1 MKDPKL
7 LETMKV
13 YKGRDD
19 VPDDFDSFWDQ
30 ALAKMTELPEYKL
43 EERDFS
49 IPNVICYELTFKGT
63 RNGLVYS
70 RMILPKT
77 DQKVPVVFH
86 FHGYMGRCWDWSDM
100 LAYYSSWLWCC
111 IYGRKRAIRLFNGRR
126 SLTTWE
132 YGKRTD
138 YPWSRGRSG

>member
-7 LETMKV
+7 LEIMKV

-19 VPDDFDSFWDQ
+19 VPDDFDNFWNQ

-63 RNGLVYS
+63 RDGLVYA
-70 RMILPKT
+70 RVVLPKI
-77 DQKVPVVFH
+77 DQKVPVIFH
-86 FHGYMGRCWDWSDM
+86 FHGYMGRCWDWADM
-100 LAYYSSWLWCC
+100 LAYTSSRLWCC
-111 IYGRKRAIRLFNGRR
+111 VYGRERAVRLFNRRR
-126 SLTTWE
+126 SLTTWK
-132 YGKRTD
+132 YG
-138 YPWSRGRSG
+138 